1 MYEINILIRADLEV
15 DEIIQYYESVSNG
28 LGTKFNNE
36 FEDYVET
43 LKIFPFFEE
52 KYDIVRTLPLKKFPY
67 TIHFTVDELEKTV
80 SIQAVASNHQDPNI
94 TRIRI

>member
-43 LKIFPFFEE
+43 
-52 KYDIVRTLPLKKFPY
+52 
-67 TIHFTVDELEKTV
+67 
-80 SIQAVASNHQDPNI
+80 
-94 TRIRI
+94 